1 MKRKLESPVSEE
13 NQMFLGE
20 FPIISSTGHETQRIF
35 CVANKVRSYTADVS
49 FAYFAEQL
57 DISSAISHNGIDNH
71 LMPRLILMRDIYN
84 KLISKLKSEKSCGEL
99 SGESLLDLAYTRK
112 VLPPKF
118 YLSLDQQGSLKE
130 IKADI
135 FHREFSEIYGDL
147 VDRVCTEFDVQN
159 AKTTRD
165 WLHEERIILPV
176 ASGYTFELTKPSGH
190 FQTFE
195 IHADESV
202 DYSRLSDLSER
213 FMELAKSSLGER
225 INIYDDKFTNC
236 KFRVSLD
243 FFVPRKLSAIN
254 LERFLIDN
262 GK

>member
-1 MKRKLESPVSEE
+1 MKEKLESPISEKD
-13 NQMFLGE
+13 QMFLGE

-35 CVANKVRSYTADVS
+35 YVANKDGSYTTDVS

-57 DISSAISHNGIDNH
+57 DISSAISHNGIDKH
-71 LMPRLILMRDIYN
+71 LVPRLTLMRDIYT
-84 KLISKLKSEKSCGEL
+84 KLISKLKSEKPCGEL
-99 SGESLLDLAYTRK
+99 FGESLLDLAYTQK

-130 IKADI
+130 NKADI
-135 FHREFSEIYGDL
+135 LPREFSEIYGNL
-147 VDRVCTEFDVQN
+147 VERVCTEFDVQN
-159 AKTTRD
+159 DKTISD

-176 ASGYTFELTKPSGH
+176 APGYTFELTKPLGH

-213 FMELAKSSLGER
+213 FIELAKSSLGER
-225 INIYDDKFTNC
+225 INIYEDKFTNC
-236 KFRVSLD
+236 NFRVSLD
-243 FFVPRKLSAIN
+243 FFVPRKLSAMN
-254 LERFLIDN
+254 LERFLIEN